1 MHGKTKAFLAA
12 LSARIRRRQHHYLD
26 SEHSLSRRLSDGVR
40 LRALAI
46 TVAALAAATVI
57 AAPAHAANAATIAA
71 AVSPDRLGAKGSLTV
86 AIHFADSEPGLPTP
100 VSRAVLR
107 FPAGMTLEIPR
118 LRSCD
123 AERLQNL
130 GASECPR
137 QSKLGEGRA
146 LVEAHPASETIAEEV
161 KLSAFLGPP
170 RHLQPTLTL
179 LGEGLSPLAVRM
191 VVNGAVLPDHA
202 PYGEKLVM
210 SIPPIPTVPLE
221 PDASIVELSL
231 TVGAK
236 RHTRSANAIVVP
248 RRCPAGGFRFAGE
261 FAYAD
266 GSSSS
271 SSATIQ
277 CPR

>member
-1 MHGKTKAFLAA
+1 VSPHPAA
-12 LSARIRRRQHHYLD
+12 LAF
-26 SEHSLSRRLSDGVR
+26 
-40 LRALAI
+40 
-46 TVAALAAATVI
+46 AALAAAAVV
-57 AAPAHAANAATIAA
+57 AAPALAMNTSTMTT
-71 AVSPDRLGAKGSLTV
+71 AVSPDRLGARGSLTV
-86 AIHFADSEPGLPTP
+86 AIHFADSELGLPTP
-100 VSRAVLR
+100 VSRAVVH

-118 LRSCD
+118 LRSCST
-123 AERLQNL
+123 ERLENS

-146 LVEAHPASETIAEEV
+146 LVEARPASETITEEV
-161 KLSAFLGPP
+161 ELSAFLGPP
-170 RHLQPTLTL
+170 RHLQPTLAL
-179 LGEGLSPLAVRM
+179 IGEGIAPLAVSM
-191 VVNGAVLPDHA
+191 VVNGVVQPDRA

-236 RHTRSANAIVVP
+236 RHMRSANTIVVP
-248 RRCPAGGFRFAGE
+248 ARCPAGGFPFSGE

-271 SSATIQ
+271 STATIR

>member
-1 MHGKTKAFLAA
+1 V
-12 LSARIRRRQHHYLD
+12 S
-26 SEHSLSRRLSDGVR
+26 
-40 LRALAI
+40 LRAVAI
-46 TVAALAAATVI
+46 IAAALAVV
-57 AAPAHAANAATIAA
+57 AAPALATNVSTITAAI
-71 AVSPDRLGAKGSLTV
+71 SPDRLGAKGSLTV
-86 AIHFADSEPGLPTP
+86 AIDFAGSELGLPTP
-100 VSRAVLR
+100 VRRAVVR
-107 FPAGMTLEIPR
+107 FPAGMTLEIPQ
-118 LRSCD
+118 LRSCST
-123 AERLQNL
+123 ERLQNF

-146 LVEAHPASETIAEEV
+146 LVETHPASETIAEEV

-170 RHLQPTLTL
+170 RHLQPTLAL
-179 LGEGLSPLAVRM
+179 LGEGTSPLAVRM
-191 VVNGAVLPDHA
+191 VVNGAVLPDRA

-210 SIPPIPTVPLE
+210 SIPPISTVPLE

-231 TVGAK
+231 TVGAT

-248 RRCPAGGFRFAGE
+248 ARCPAGGFRLTGE